1 MNNYNVNQNGNLT
14 KPAEV
19 DWLKKAAYA
28 SAAAMQGL
36 SLGFADEIEGVAG
49 GVGYALASLLNPNE
63 KVWDAARRGYV
74 KYRDERRAMLEE
86 GKRNAPGLMNNME
99 IIGSVAT
106 PYPGKFFRPVSRIA
120 PMSVKAAV
128 QARDAVLGGALY
140 GFGTAT
146 GGVRNHVTSTLGN
159 AGLGYGVNRGM
170 RNVNREFMQ
179 MFMNPAAR
187 NIMWNSLN
195 EAGVRSIQKLPSLAQ
210 DYYNK

>member
-1 MNNYNVNQNGNLT
+1 MVE
-14 KPAEV
+14 KAE
-19 DWLKKAAYA
+19 YA

-128 QARDAVLGGALY
+128 QARDAVLGGSLSGWGKASGDFYNQLWETTK
-140 GFGTAT
+140 GTAS
-146 GGVRNHVTSTLGN
+146 GFVGN
-159 AGLGYGVNRGM
+159 KLVSKIPVEIM
-170 RNVNREFMQ
+170 SLPLS
-179 MFMNPAAR
+179 PAAR
-187 NIMWNSLN
+187 DIVRRVADDLGVKLSSKFMDNI
-195 EAGVRSIQKLPSLAQ
+195 E
-210 DYYNK
+210 Y

>member
-19 DWLKKAAYA
+19 DWLKKAEYA

-86 GKRNAPGLMNNME
+86 GKRNAPRLMNNME

-128 QARDAVLGGALY
+128 QARDAVIGGSLSGWGKASGDFYNQLWETTK
-140 GFGTAT
+140 GTAS
-146 GGVRNHVTSTLGN
+146 GFVGN
-159 AGLGYGVNRGM
+159 KLVSKIPVEIM
-170 RNVNREFMQ
+170 SLPLS
-179 MFMNPAAR
+179 PAAR
-187 NIMWNSLN
+187 DIVRRVADDLGVKLSSKFMDNI
-195 EAGVRSIQKLPSLAQ
+195 E
-210 DYYNK
+210 Y

>member
-19 DWLKKAAYA
+19 DWLKKAEYA

-99 IIGSVAT
+99 FISSLASPIPT
-106 PYPGKFFRPVSRIA
+106 KFFSPVSRIA

-128 QARDAVLGGALY
+128 QARDAVIGGSLSGWGKASGDFYNQLWETTK
-140 GFGTAT
+140 GTAS
-146 GGVRNHVTSTLGN
+146 GFVGN
-159 AGLGYGVNRGM
+159 RLVNAIPRKFLQLPFDSSARDM
-170 RNVNREFMQ
+170 LNRFVGSGSSDILKRVMD
-179 MFMNPAAR
+179 
-187 NIMWNSLN
+187 NI
-195 EAGVRSIQKLPSLAQ
+195 EYK
-210 DYYNK
+210 

>member
-19 DWLKKAAYA
+19 DWLKKAEYA

-99 IIGSVAT
+99 FISSLASPIPT
-106 PYPGKFFRPVSRIA
+106 KFFSPVSRIA

-128 QARDAVLGGALY
+128 QARDAVIGGSLSGWGKASGDFYNQLWETTK
-140 GFGTAT
+140 GTAS
-146 GGVRNHVTSTLGN
+146 GFVGN
-159 AGLGYGVNRGM
+159 KLVSKIPVEIM
-170 RNVNREFMQ
+170 SLPLS
-179 MFMNPAAR
+179 PAAR
-187 NIMWNSLN
+187 DIVRRVADDLGVKLSSKFMDNI
-195 EAGVRSIQKLPSLAQ
+195 E
-210 DYYNK
+210 Y

>member
-1 MNNYNVNQNGNLT
+1 MNNYHVNQNGNLT

-19 DWLKKAAYA
+19 DWLKKAEYA

-86 GKRNAPGLMNNME
+86 GKRNAPRLMNNME

-128 QARDAVLGGALY
+128 QARDAVLGGSLSGWGKASGDFYNQLWETTK
-140 GFGTAT
+140 GTAS
-146 GGVRNHVTSTLGN
+146 GFVGN
-159 AGLGYGVNRGM
+159 KLVSKIPVEIM
-170 RNVNREFMQ
+170 SLPLS
-179 MFMNPAAR
+179 PAAR
-187 NIMWNSLN
+187 DIVRRVADDLGVKLSSKFMDNI
-195 EAGVRSIQKLPSLAQ
+195 E
-210 DYYNK
+210 Y